1 MYLERVVTY
10 TPLFSMV
17 QLHSRTELRD
27 IETLNVVPARRCS
40 YLHVSSL
47 ITGTH
52 LLLRSNLISARRLA
66 TLTPS
71 PVTEP
76 PLKGFQILL
85 IICAILFL
93 SLLLLGLGCSYMCL
107 KRRNVRVVHRHPF
120 ESGTGSEI
128 TKLSGSTL
136 SNITMFEGLKIP
148 RAHAL
153 LHATAASTSGS
164 EANLVI
170 DHSDT
175 LPSDYPSESHSEVS
189 PGNCLR
195 RRMIEHSAY

>member
-1 MYLERVVTY
+1 
-10 TPLFSMV
+10 MV
-17 QLHSRTELRD
+17 APP
-27 IETLNVVPARRCS
+27 V
-40 YLHVSSL
+40 
-47 ITGTH
+47 
-52 LLLRSNLISARRLA
+52 
-66 TLTPS
+66 

-76 PLKGFQILL
+76 PLKGYQILL

-128 TKLSGSTL
+128 TKLSGSSL
-136 SNITMFEGLKIP
+136 SHITMFEGLKIP

-189 PGNCLR
+189 LLPLIVREDG
-195 RRMIEHSAY
+195 

>member
-1 MYLERVVTY
+1 MAGE
-10 TPLFSMV
+10 
-17 QLHSRTELRD
+17 
-27 IETLNVVPARRCS
+27 ARS
-40 YLHVSSL
+40 
-47 ITGTH
+47 
-52 LLLRSNLISARRLA
+52 RLA
-66 TLTPS
+66 PFPPFPSPSLSLSLSRARAREREREEAQNHALLQLTGDFRHGRSATLAPV

-76 PLKGFQILL
+76 PLKGFQILM

-128 TKLSGSTL
+128 TKLSGSSL

-175 LPSDYPSESHSEVS
+175 LPSDYPSESHSEVR
-189 PGNCLR
+189 PDNCPT
-195 RRMIEHSAY
+195 RRMIA

>member
-1 MYLERVVTY
+1 MRGRSLT
-10 TPLFSMV
+10 
-17 QLHSRTELRD
+17 
-27 IETLNVVPARRCS
+27 TLA
-40 YLHVSSL
+40 
-47 ITGTH
+47 
-52 LLLRSNLISARRLA
+52 
-66 TLTPS
+66 

-93 SLLLLGLGCSYMCL
+93 SLLLLGLGCSYICL

-128 TKLSGSTL
+128 TKLSGSSL

-153 LHATAASTSGS
+153 LHATAVSTSGS

-189 PGNCLR
+189 PANCPGRRMRDSLR
-195 RRMIEHSAY
+195 RACWKEEGAAAPLALILLAVG

>member
-1 MYLERVVTY
+1 MSRFHSYNNYSLSYRSSKS
-10 TPLFSMV
+10 L
-17 QLHSRTELRD
+17 QLLSRMGT
-27 IETLNVVPARRCS
+27 IAPAA
-40 YLHVSSL
+40 V
-47 ITGTH
+47 
-52 LLLRSNLISARRLA
+52 A
-66 TLTPS
+66 
-71 PVTEP
+71 EP

-120 ESGTGSEI
+120 GSGTGSEI
-128 TKLSGSTL
+128 TKLSGSSL

-153 LHATAASTSGS
+153 LHTTAASTSGS

-175 LPSDYPSESHSEVS
+175 LPSDYPSESHSEV
-189 PGNCLR
+189 NFMNVLL
-195 RRMIEHSAY
+195 I

>member
-1 MYLERVVTY
+1 M
-10 TPLFSMV
+10 
-17 QLHSRTELRD
+17 
-27 IETLNVVPARRCS
+27 
-40 YLHVSSL
+40 
-47 ITGTH
+47 
-52 LLLRSNLISARRLA
+52 A
-66 TLTPS
+66 TLTPAS
-71 PVTEP
+71 VTEP

-128 TKLSGSTL
+128 TKLSGSSL
-136 SNITMFEGLKIP
+136 SHITMFEGLKIP

-153 LHATAASTSGS
+153 LHATAVSTSGS

-189 PGNCLR
+189 PDNCLTR
-195 RRMIEHSAY
+195 WMIAQSLLDEYENKTSLILILLTASYMYKSPRS